1 MAARVAA
8 FDWSRTPLGPMD
20 GWPQSL
26 RVAVGICMNSR
37 FPMFVWWGPQHINI
51 YNDAYIPMLGKR
63 HPTALG
69 VPARQT
75 WNDIWSVVGPQAEA
89 VMQRGEATWNERVL
103 LVMERQG
110 YTEDTYFTWSY
121 SPIPDDAGGIR
132 GLFCACTE
140 ETQRVRVEAERDR
153 LLAQLDEERNRLT
166 SAFEQSPAFIAL
178 LRGPTHV
185 FEMINDRYAQLI
197 GGRDV
202 IGKPTREALPEIA
215 GQGFFELL
223 DRVYTSGEPFV
234 GTGVSARLQRQ
245 PGQPPEERILDFVYQ
260 PMRESNGAVSGILVH
275 GVDVTERRRA
285 EEALQAGAQ
294 QMRLLTDALP
304 ALVSYI
310 DADERYR
317 FNNRAYAEWFG
328 ADPQSLIG
336 TSIADALGPDV
347 YRQRL
352 PYIRAALRGE
362 SVRFEGPTRHRAKGL
377 RQTELAYVPDV
388 AEDGTVRGFVVLVHD
403 VTDRRLAEVRD
414 RFLLELDDAVRPLS
428 DPREITATYARLL
441 GEHLAADRCAYADVE
456 ADQDTFNLT
465 GDYNRGVPSI
475 VGRYTF
481 TNFGAEV
488 LRLMRADEP
497 YVVNDVDTH
506 QPPLGDLTYYRQT
519 MIQAVI
525 CVPLHKAGRFVAA
538 MAVHQKTPRV
548 WTADEVA
555 LVRNVASR
563 CWESIERAR
572 VERTL
577 RESEERLRAV
587 FQQTEAGIA
596 QVDLEGR
603 FVLANDRYCQIVGR
617 TREELLNL
625 RMQDITHPDDLPRNI
640 ELFGQS
646 LRTGSSF
653 VVEKRYV
660 RMDGTAVWVNNS
672 VSVMRGRDGEP
683 AGVLA
688 ASVDITDRKRTEVAL
703 RQAKEQ
709 AERAS
714 DAKSEFLATLSHELR
729 TPLTPVLLTV
739 SLMESN
745 PELPAELKEDV
756 ALIRR
761 NVELESRLISDL
773 LDLTR
778 IERGKLQLDVQD
790 VDLHLIV
797 RSAIDICQREA
808 SAKLTVDLRASRH
821 TVRGDGTRLQQIFWN
836 LINNAQKFTKPE
848 GTITVRSF
856 DTPGGAIRVEVT
868 DTGAGI
874 DAAVLPKLF
883 NAFEQGEVR
892 AVRQQAGLGL
902 GLAISRRLAEAHGGT
917 IAASSAGRGH
927 GATFAVELPVVAV
940 FEPDMPRP
948 RNAAAEWATRPLA
961 VLLVEDHE
969 ATLTVMTKLLRG
981 LGHRVTGVSTVASAT
996 AAANRDG
1003 FDVIISD
1010 LGLPDGSGLDVMR
1023 QLRERYAGRAI
1034 ALTGYGMESDVVSS
1048 RDAGFAE
1055 HLTKPVDLAALQG
1068 AIHRVAAA
1076 AKRE

>member
-1 MAARVAA
+1 MAARIAA

-20 GWPQSL
+20 AWPQSL

-51 YNDAYIPMLGKR
+51 YNDAYVPILGKR
-63 HPTALG
+63 HPAALG

-103 LVMERQG
+103 LVMERHG

-121 SPIPDDAGGIR
+121 SPIPDDSGRIG

-153 LLAQLDEERNRLT
+153 LLAQLDGERNRLT
-166 SAFEQSPAFIAL
+166 SAFDQSPAFVAM
-178 LRGPTHV
+178 LRGRGHV
-185 FEMINDRYAQLI
+185 FELMNDRYAQLI
-197 GGRDV
+197 GRRDIIGRPV
-202 IGKPTREALPEIA
+202 REALPDIA

-223 DRVYTSGEPFV
+223 DRVYDTGEPFV
-234 GTGVSARLQRQ
+234 GTGMSVRLQRQ
-245 PGQPPEERILDFVYQ
+245 LAQPPEERVVDFVFQ
-260 PMRESNGAVSGILVH
+260 PMREPDGAVSGILIH
-275 GVDVTERRRA
+275 GVDVTERHRA
-285 EEALQAGAQ
+285 EQAVQAGAQ

-328 ADPQSLIG
+328 IDPQSLVGKTIEQ
-336 TSIADALGPDV
+336 TLGPEL

-352 PYIRAALRGE
+352 PYVRAALRGE
-362 SVRFEGPTRHRAKGL
+362 SVRFEGPTRHHTKGV
-377 RQTELAYVPDV
+377 RQTELSYVPDV
-388 AEDGTVRGFVVLVHD
+388 AGDGTVRGFVVLVHD

-414 RFLLELDDAVRPLS
+414 RFLLELDDAVRPLT

-441 GEHLAADRCAYADVE
+441 GEHLGADRCAYADVE

-497 YVVNDVDTH
+497 YVVNDVDMH
-506 QPPLGDLTYYRQT
+506 QPSLGDLTYYRQT

-577 RESEERLRAV
+577 RESEERFRAAFDQAVVGMVLADLKGRVLRA
-587 FQQTEAGIA
+587 
-596 QVDLEGR
+596 
-603 FVLANDRYCQIVGR
+603 NDAFCRIVGR
-617 TREELLNL
+617 APEELIG
-625 RMQDITHPDDLPRNI
+625 RDSSSYTHPDDIGRNI
-640 ELFGQS
+640 DHVQRLKMTSAGNA
-646 LRTGSSF
+646 
-653 VVEKRYV
+653 VYEKRYL
-660 RMDGTAVWVNNS
+660 RKDGSIVWTQINLSPTSDASGRVVTLVAVV
-672 VSVMRGRDGEP
+672 E
-683 AGVLA
+683 
-688 ASVDITDRKRTEVAL
+688 DITHRKQADDEL
-703 RQAKEQ
+703 RRAKEE

-714 DAKSEFLATLSHELR
+714 EAKSEFLATLSHELR

-745 PELPAELKEDV
+745 PDLPADLREDV

-778 IERGKLQLDVQD
+778 IERGKLQLDAAD

-808 SAKLTVDLRASRH
+808 SAKLNVELRATRH

-848 GTITVRSF
+848 GTITVRSY
-856 DTPGGAIRVEVT
+856 DAPGGSIRVEVA

-874 DAAVLPKLF
+874 DAAVLPRLF

-902 GLAISRRLAEAHGGT
+902 GLTISRRLAEAHGGT
-917 IAASSAGRGH
+917 ITAASAGRGR
-927 GATFAVELPVVAV
+927 GATFTVELPVVAR
-940 FEPDMPRP
+940 FEPDVPRT
-948 RNAAAEWATRPLA
+948 RTTSAERSTPPLA

-969 ATLTVMTKLLRG
+969 ATLAVMTKLLRG

-996 AAANRDG
+996 AAANQDR

-1023 QLRERYAGRAI
+1023 QLREQYAGRAI
-1034 ALTGYGMESDVVSS
+1034 ALTGYGMESDVVAS
-1048 RDAGFAE
+1048 RDAGFTE
-1055 HLTKPVDLAALQG
+1055 HLTKPVDLGALQA
-1068 AIHRVAAA
+1068 AIHRVAAGA
-1076 AKRE
+1076 TR